1 MLDSLF
7 AQAPPLERL
16 DLGWERVFAP
26 ALAEPKT
33 KQMALTF
40 DLREIGVKASAM
52 GNFVVMKEREVTG
65 LKKGR
70 LYTQAQGYAGNS
82 WYVRT
87 GRSCWYPTGQSHLV
101 EPTPAV
107 RAFGNGELGLGRQF
121 TRGTAE
127 LYGTDLDRPGSMFS
141 PLFYRARGPRA

>member
-1 MLDSLF
+1 MEDYV
-7 AQAPPLERL
+7 ADPTEDQTE
-16 DLGWERVFAP
+16 
-26 ALAEPKT
+26 
-33 KQMALTF
+33 LTIGRF
-40 DLREIGVKASAM
+40 LKVVQIGDEVAIRETHG
-52 GNFVVMKEREVTG
+52 G
-65 LKKGR
+65 

-107 RAFGNGELGLGRQF
+107 RAFSNGELGLGRRF

-127 LYGTDLDRPGSMFS
+127 LYGTDVDRPGSMFS
-141 PLFYRARGPRA
+141 PLFYRARARGPRA

>member
-1 MLDSLF
+1 MEDYV
-7 AQAPPLERL
+7 ADPTEDQTE
-16 DLGWERVFAP
+16 
-26 ALAEPKT
+26 
-33 KQMALTF
+33 LTIGRF
-40 DLREIGVKASAM
+40 LKVVQIGDEVAIRETHGGLLRFILTT
-52 GNFVVMKEREVTG
+52 VTG

-107 RAFGNGELGLGRQF
+107 RAFSNGELGLGRQF
-121 TRGTAE
+121 TRGTAGA
-127 LYGTDLDRPGSMFS
+127 LRD
-141 PLFYRARGPRA
+141 